1 MLELII
7 FVILITFQTAG
18 EIKELKKQ
26 KNLAEASTTISAA
39 VPQVSKPDSLV
50 AHSGVAA
57 AAEPQ
62 PSAQP

>member
-26 KNLAEASTTISAA
+26 KSLAEASTTISVAS
-39 VPQVSKPDSLV
+39 PQVSKPDSLV
-50 AHSGVAA
+50 ASSGVAA
-57 AAEPQ
+57 VVESHVSTQ
-62 PSAQP
+62 P